1 MKKTQSN
8 NVIPITQAKKLN
20 PVSTRE
26 KIIDAYIELI
36 NQQGFAATTHKQLA
50 ERVKVSSST
59 IYYHFAKK
67 TDLYE
72 ALFDHAHKK
81 ILRLIDDD
89 DMFTGK
95 LEARVD
101 LLTSLS
107 WDFFQSEP
115 YLASL
120 EIRIATRNDQIM
132 PGASEVTEHYDQKGT
147 ERLRQIL
154 AGNNLNDRELWE
166 ALTYA
171 RISLVGLTYETI
183 RNPKLANIGDYLS
196 RISRNT
202 FEMLKPPD

>member
-72 ALFDHAHKK
+72 ALFDRSHKK
-81 ILRLIDDD
+81 FLRLIDDD

-107 WDFFQSEP
+107 WDFFQSELC
-115 YLASL
+115 LASL

-132 PGASEVTEHYDQKGT
+132 AGASKITEHYDIKRT

-154 AGNNLNDRELWE
+154 AGNNVNDRELWE
-166 ALTYA
+166 TLTYA
-171 RISLVGLTYETI
+171 HISLVGLTYETI

-202 FEMLKPPD
+202 YEMLKPPD